1 MNITLNSTIVRTHP
15 AYASPLRVGVLAHLA
30 AFATPTERTE
40 GEITYKPFCFVVS
53 PSALA
58 ATLTSTRSQIENAI
72 VDLAK
77 HQLITVDKSF
87 GARGYW
93 YVDMSQSCEILSS
106 GVSSPIPKVV
116 PIRIVM
122 AYWDKCY
129 EEKNGYK
136 YIRSN
141 SDYWREKADWN
152 QLYAMLE
159 DDLKATINK
168 YFNDIRFKQWDY
180 AFKVFFKSAAKL
192 SSTQRTEIW
201 NYR

>member
-30 AFATPTERTE
+30 SFATPTERTE
-40 GEITYKPFCFVVS
+40 GEVTYKPYCFVIS

-77 HQLITVDKSF
+77 HQMITVDKAF

-93 YVDMSQSCEILSS
+93 YIDMSQSSEILSS
-106 GVSSPIPKVV
+106 GASSPIPKVV

-129 EEKNGYK
+129 EEK
-136 YIRSN
+136 
-141 SDYWREKADWN
+141 ADWN

-159 DDLKATINK
+159 GDLKATINK